1 VSVETLVALMAIGL
15 ITGALIGTVG
25 VGGVLLV
32 PALVLI
38 GGLAVHE
45 ATPIATLSFLF
56 TGVAGTFAYARQRR
70 IDWSITKWL
79 LLASIP
85 GAVAGAA
92 ANVALPAIGVT
103 IAIAAMLTT
112 AAAQSFNDPTSPSHV
127 RSRPISV
134 TLLIAI
140 GAAVGFGSTLSG
152 TGGPVLLIPVMLFAG
167 STVGLAV
174 SASQPIQIPIAIFG
188 AVSFLAYGS
197 LDWKLALALG
207 VAQGLGVT
215 VGARI
220 SARLPTEILRRLV
233 AWALV
238 ASAAI
243 FLLKA
248 ITG

>member
-1 VSVETLVALMAIGL
+1 MAIGL
-15 ITGALIGTVG
+15 VTGALIGTVG
-25 VGGVLLV
+25 IGGVLLV

-38 GGLAVHE
+38 GGLAIHE

-56 TGVAGTFAYARQRR
+56 TGIAGSLAYARQRR

-79 LLASIP
+79 LAASVP

-92 ANVALPAIGVT
+92 TNVALSATGITLV
-103 IAIAAMLTT
+103 IAGMLGA
-112 AAAQSFNDPTSPSHV
+112 AAAQSFRDPNTRSSV
-127 RSRPISV
+127 RTRSLGV
-134 TLLIAI
+134 GALIVI
-140 GAAVGFGSTLSG
+140 GVLVGFGSTLSG
-152 TGGPVLLIPVMLFAG
+152 TGGPVLLIPVMLLAG

-188 AVSFLAYGS
+188 AASFLAYGA

-207 VAQGLGVT
+207 VTQGIGAIA
-215 VGARI
+215 GARI
-220 SARLPTEILRRLV
+220 SNRLPIESLRRLV

-243 FLLKA
+243 FIFKA